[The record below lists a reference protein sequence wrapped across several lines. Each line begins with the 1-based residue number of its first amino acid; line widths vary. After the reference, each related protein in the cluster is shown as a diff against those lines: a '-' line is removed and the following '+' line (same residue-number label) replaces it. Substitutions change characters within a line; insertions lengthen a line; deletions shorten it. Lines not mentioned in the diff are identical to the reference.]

1 MKVICITNITLS
13 GKKVSGLTIGKIYD
27 VITLNSGNM
36 WLVKILDD
44 NGQELWYNDEVVIS
58 LDKWR
63 ESQLNKLKI
72 STGL

>member
-1 MKVICITNITLS
+1 MKVICITNKTLS

-27 VITLNSGNM
+27 VITLHSGNM

-44 NGQELWYNDEVVIS
+44 NNQELWYNDEVVIS

-72 STGL
+72 D